1 MFEDV
6 SSFVN
11 GFMKNFDFPYVLLMK
26 YNPIGRN
33 RGLCSLEKSC
43 GYSLE
48 LLFVEPNILVVS
60 QRQICDI
67 PLATI
72 VWEQILSKKTI
83 LCLQV
88 IYFLFVF
95 CANLVFSLLLCVIF
109 TTVATVSV
117 FLSCSSHL
125 FGYHKKNLQFL
136 PKNSG

>member
-33 RGLCSLEKSC
+33 RGLCSLEKSW

-48 LLFVEPNILVVS
+48 LLFVELNILVVS
-60 QRQICDI
+60 QGQICDI

-72 VWEQILSKKTI
+72 VWGQILFKKNDI
-83 LCLQV
+83 MPQS
-88 IYFLFVF
+88 YLFFV
-95 CANLVFSLLLCVIF
+95 CLLC
-109 TTVATVSV
+109 
-117 FLSCSSHL
+117 
-125 FGYHKKNLQFL
+125 
-136 PKNSG
+136 